1 MYFKGVIMSKEIIT
15 ASLNKKKKQT
25 KRQKLSSTKEK
36 NTSFNVMESMEK
48 AITHNA
54 LKGKHNTLDEST
66 LNPRAKALLE
76 ELSSE
81 LGVSKEVIAELAITL
96 YRIYKDKQ

>member
-25 KRQKLSSTKEK
+25 KRHQQSSTKEK
-36 NTSFNVMESMEK
+36 KTSLDVMESMEK

-54 LKGKHNTLDEST
+54 SKGKHSTLDEST

-96 YRIYKDKQ
+96 YCIYKDKQ

>member
-1 MYFKGVIMSKEIIT
+1 MPKEIIT

-25 KRQKLSSTKEK
+25 KRHQQSSTKEK
-36 NTSFNVMESMEK
+36 KTSLDVMESMEK

-54 LKGKHNTLDEST
+54 SQDKHSTLDEST

-81 LGVSKEVIAELAITL
+81 LGISKEVIAELAITL
-96 YRIYKDKQ
+96 YRFYKDKQ

>member
-25 KRQKLSSTKEK
+25 KRQKLSSIKEK
-36 NTSFNVMESMEK
+36 NMFLDVMETLEK
-48 AITHNA
+48 TITHNA
-54 LKGKHNTLDEST
+54 SQGKHNTLDEST
-66 LNPRAKALLE
+66 LNPKAKALLE

-96 YRIYKDKQ
+96 YRFYKDKG